1 MYPSSDFSQLQI
13 HLPNCLFNIPSWRSN
28 SHLKCNMFQQNS
40 WFLFHKPGSSPVL
53 SISIDGSSNLLIAE
67 VKTLGSF
74 LTPPSSPTFHTQ
86 DICKTYQT
94 FLQNLT
100 SLPILI
106 TTTPLILATIIS
118 HVNYCNCFPAHL
130 LASAFSLLKSVLT
143 QHNNL
148 SDSFK
153 I

>member
-1 MYPSSDFSQLQI
+1 MYLSSDFSQLQM

-40 WFLFHKPGSSPVL
+40 WFLFHKAGSSPVL

-67 VKTLGSF
+67 VKPLGSF
-74 LTPPSSPTFHTQ
+74 LTPSSPTFHTQ

-100 SLPILI
+100 GLPISI

-118 HVNYCNCFPAHL
+118 HMNYCNFFPAHL
-130 LASAFSLLKSVLT
+130 LASDFSLLKSVLT
-143 QHNNL
+143 QHSNL
-148 SDSFK
+148 SDSLK
-153 I
+153 T